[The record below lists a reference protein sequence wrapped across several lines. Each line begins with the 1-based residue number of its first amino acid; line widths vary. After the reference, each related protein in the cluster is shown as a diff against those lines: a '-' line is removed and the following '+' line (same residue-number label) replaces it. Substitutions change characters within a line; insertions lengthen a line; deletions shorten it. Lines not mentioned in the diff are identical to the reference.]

1 MLKSMLEPLP
11 EGARR
16 LAEDRLRKAG
26 HLAPDAPLEAAF
38 DGLPGCMMGGAGCG
52 MGCSFACETGLS
64 RMLAM
69 AGSERAQANA
79 VIALHR
85 RMQGGMMMGG
95 F

>member
-1 MLKSMLEPLP
+1 MQAMLGPLP
-11 EGARR
+11 AGARA
-16 LAEDRLRKAG
+16 LAEERLRKAG
-26 HLAPDAPLEAAF
+26 HLAPDAPLESAF
-38 DGLPGCMMGGAGCG
+38 EGLPGCMMGGAGCG
-52 MGCSFACETGLS
+52 MGCGFACETGLS

-79 VIALHR
+79 VLALHR